1 MWEMS
6 SLPRPKP
13 DKKQLYK
20 ALCWWMLGE
29 HRGYELSQNN
39 QYIIHD
45 SDGRP
50 MVNENQAMED
60 MILILD
66 EDPEIK
72 RE

>member
-1 MWEMS
+1 
-6 SLPRPKP
+6 
-13 DKKQLYK
+13 
-20 ALCWWMLGE
+20 MLGE